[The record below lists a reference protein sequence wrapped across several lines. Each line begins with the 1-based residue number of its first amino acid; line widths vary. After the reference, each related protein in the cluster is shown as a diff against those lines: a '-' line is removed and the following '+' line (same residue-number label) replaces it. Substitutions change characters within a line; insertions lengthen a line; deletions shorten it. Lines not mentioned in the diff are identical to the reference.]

1 MEAKEVG
8 DRMALRIVFA
18 LAHRSRCQ
26 GSSGEI
32 PFQNESNVFRRHPS
46 PGEVEEG
53 LFGLEIPDLQQ
64 AIDLLRKS
72 FALMDEDAFCV
83 RQGKILGTLEIVEV
97 G

>member
-8 DRMALRIVFA
+8 DCVTLRIVFA
-18 LAHRSRCQ
+18 LAHRAWCQ
-26 GSSGEI
+26 GGSGEI
-32 PFQNESNVFRRHPS
+32 PLQNERDVFRRHLL